1 MYVLI
6 IHLYFQWQMNKSTI
20 CRHHPPMGIW
30 RLLTIRL
37 CVFMWSHTELL
48 SQSGRSHS
56 TLMGLHL
63 LYKRAA
69 AALYPS
75 TFLWQQQMIWALFR
89 RGICDIALRFTQ
101 RGEKYSL
108 PLDGNNSGHDQKHSN
123 CRNDEHISGK
133 CCPIFCETKAM
144 WEQVNMW
151 HNIIYK
157 NDLIKPNILLRIK
170 TLC

>member
-48 SQSGRSHS
+48 SQSGRSQS

-63 LYKRAA
+63 EKGSSSSFAFCISLTAA
-69 AALYPS
+69 DDMSPFQ
-75 TFLWQQQMIWALFR
+75 TWNVWQ
-89 RGICDIALRFTQ
+89 CTQ
-101 RGEKYSL
+101 KYSL
-108 PLDGNNSGHDQKHSN
+108 PLDGNNSGHNHKHGNS
-123 CRNDEHISGK
+123 RNDKHISGK

-151 HNIIYK
+151 HKIIY
-157 NDLIKPNILLRIK
+157 
-170 TLC
+170 TSG